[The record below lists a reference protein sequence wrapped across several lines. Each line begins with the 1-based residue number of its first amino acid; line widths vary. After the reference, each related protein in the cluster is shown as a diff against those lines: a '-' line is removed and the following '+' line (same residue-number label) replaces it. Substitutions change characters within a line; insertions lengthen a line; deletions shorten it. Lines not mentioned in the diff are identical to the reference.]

1 MIVYDAIRT
10 ITGIED
16 IYQEIKQSC
25 TEHFLSLYTE
35 ARNRI
40 QAAHDPLYTA
50 LQFAAAGNA
59 IDLGANPD
67 FRMDTGLDT
76 LLADFAVSDYA
87 PFKKSLA
94 SAQTVLF
101 CADNAGET
109 VFDRLLIEQ
118 MDKRVYYAVRSKPII
133 NDATLHDAQQAGVD
147 HVAQLVESGC
157 TLPGTVLSCCSPQF
171 RQLFREVDLV
181 ISKGQGNYE
190 TLSHE
195 QRSVFYLLK
204 VKCPVVAQEIGAR
217 IGDLVFLKSKYE
229 D

>member
-1 MIVYDAIRT
+1 MIAD
-10 ITGIED
+10 IED
-16 IYQEIKQSC
+16 IYHEIKSTC
-25 TEHFLSLYTE
+25 TKHFLSLYTE

-40 QAAHDPLYTA
+40 QAARDRLYAA

-67 FRMDTGLDT
+67 FKMDTDLDT
-76 LLADFAVSDYA
+76 LLTEFVISDYA
-87 PFKKSLA
+87 AFKKCLA
-94 SAQTVLF
+94 PAQDILY

-118 MDKRVYYAVRSKPII
+118 IGKRVYYAVRSKPII
-133 NDATLHDAQQAGVD
+133 NDATLHDAEQAGVNRVA
-147 HVAQLVESGC
+147 HVIESGC
-157 TLPGTVLSCCSPQF
+157 TFPGTDLSQCSARF
-171 RQLFREVDLV
+171 RTLFNEVDLV

-195 QRSVFYLLK
+195 QRPVFYLLK
-204 VKCPVVAQEIGAR
+204 VKCAVVAQDIGAR
-217 IGDLVFLKSKYE
+217 IGDLVFLRSKHE